1 MENKLLINELR
12 ENDKLKKQISEEL
25 NRDKIKFI
33 DELKKNG
40 SEIKEDPLK
49 VKIKKENT
57 FVKLMKKFFNLF

>member
-49 VKIKKENT
+49 VKIKKENV